1 MEIQFYDYIVN
12 DCGINDKTVYS
23 LKRKKFLKP
32 CLSNTGYYVLALGG
46 KRYTLHRLIA
56 TLFIPNPQDK
66 PCIDHING
74 DRTDNR
80 VENLRWCTYKENN
93 NNPIYIERKVGQK
106 RSDRVKQK
114 MSESRKGKKFQKLS
128 DAKKG
133 IIPKANPP
141 KQVYQY
147 TLDGELVKVWKST
160 MECQRNG
167 FTQSKV
173 SQCCRG
179 ERKTHKGYVWKYA
192 SI

>member
-114 MSESRKGKKFQKLS
+114 MSESRKGK
-128 DAKKG
+128 
-133 IIPKANPP
+133 N
-141 KQVYQY
+141 
-147 TLDGELVKVWKST
+147 
-160 MECQRNG
+160 
-167 FTQSKV
+167 SKI
-173 SQCCRG
+173 
-179 ERKTHKGYVWKYA
+179 E
-192 SI
+192 